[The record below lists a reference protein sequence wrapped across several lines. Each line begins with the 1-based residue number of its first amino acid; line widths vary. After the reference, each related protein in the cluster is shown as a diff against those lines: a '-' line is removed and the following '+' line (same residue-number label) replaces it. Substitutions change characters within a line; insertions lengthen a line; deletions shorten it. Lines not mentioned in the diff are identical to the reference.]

1 MSLPKIVGIKPI
13 MSQVLVEHLNAQE
26 VSGVKNLILN
36 EKSDYGSNQAIVLAV
51 GPGVK
56 PDDVG
61 FKVGDRVM
69 LQGTFVPMPNYDG
82 GREKSIVEIHS
93 IKGVVVQEGL
103 AVAA

>member
-13 MSQVLVEHLNAQE
+13 LTQVLVEHLTAQE
-26 VSGVKNLILN
+26 VSGLNNLIIDD
-36 EKSDYGSNQAIVLAV
+36 KSDYGFHQAIVLGV

-56 PDDVG
+56 PAEVG
-61 FKVGDRVM
+61 FGVGDRVM
-69 LQGTFVPMPNYDG
+69 LQGSHVPMPNYDG

>member
-13 MSQVLVEHLNAQE
+13 LSQVLVEHLKAQE
-26 VSGVKNLILN
+26 VAGVNNLILDD
-36 EKSDYGSNQAIVLAV
+36 KSDYGFHQAIVLAV

-69 LQGTFVPMPNYDG
+69 LQGSFVPMPNYDN

-93 IKGVVVQEGL
+93 IKGVVVQESVSV
-103 AVAA
+103 AV